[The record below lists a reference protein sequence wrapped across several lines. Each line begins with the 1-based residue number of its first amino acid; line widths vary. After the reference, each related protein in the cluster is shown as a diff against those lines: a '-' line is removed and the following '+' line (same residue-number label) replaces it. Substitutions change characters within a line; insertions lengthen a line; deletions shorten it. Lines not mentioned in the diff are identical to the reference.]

1 VLLLTG
7 TATAAFFVAATNAVQ
22 ALLPG
27 ATTVKIEG
35 HGHVAHFAVPDVIA
49 TEIRRFLRSEAQ

>member
-1 VLLLTG
+1 VT
-7 TATAAFFVAATNAVQ
+7 
-22 ALLPG
+22 
-27 ATTVKIEG
+27 IEG